1 MKLDESILNSVKKLL
16 GIQEEYEQ
24 FDPDIIMHVNSAF
37 MILNQI
43 GAGPEDGFRI
53 EDKTAVW
60 GDFTKNKINLESVK
74 TDVYLR
80 VKLMFDPPLSSI
92 VTESINRMI
101 SEFEW
106 RIQLVADVSDK
117 GKN

>member
-53 EDKTAVW
+53 VDETAVW
-60 GDFTKNKINLESVK
+60 KDFTKDKLNLESVK
-74 TDVYLR
+74 TDIYLR

-106 RIQLVADVSDK
+106 RIQLAADVSNK